1 LTALREN
8 GLDENTLILYSSDHG
23 EQVGEH
29 GLWWKQT
36 FYEHSVKVPA
46 ILSWRG
52 TLSEGVRCDRVVSSL
67 DLNATM
73 LDALKAPALPYS
85 RGRSVLPLLRNE
97 ETQWKDIAFSEYC
110 TDDGCY
116 HRMVRDGDW
125 KLNYYH
131 GQPSQLFNL
140 KEDPNELDDR
150 ADDPACRDILKRLT
164 QKVLD
169 GWDPDWVAAQIA
181 AKRADTQLL
190 GRWGRNT
197 QPADQYRWNL
207 LPEMDYLD

>member
-1 LTALREN
+1 M
-8 GLDENTLILYSSDHG
+8 
-23 EQVGEH
+23 
-29 GLWWKQT
+29 
-36 FYEHSVKVPA
+36 KVPA

-52 TLSEGVRCDRVVSSL
+52 TLPEGVYCDRVISAL

-73 LDALKAPALPYS
+73 LDALDAPTLPHS
-85 RGRSVLPLLRNE
+85 RGRSILPLLRDE
-97 ETQWKDIAFSEYC
+97 DTQWEDIAFSEYC

-131 GQPSQLFNL
+131 GQPAQLFNL
-140 KEDPNELDDR
+140 KEDPNELHDR
-150 ADDPACRDILKRLT
+150 ADNPAYRDILVRLT
-164 QKVLD
+164 EKVLD
-169 GWDPDWVAAQIA
+169 GWDPDQVAAQMT

-190 GRWGRNT
+190 GRWGRHT
-197 QPADQYRWNL
+197 QPADRYRWNL